1 MPVSIDPA
9 KRHDPQRQIPR
20 PVADGQTLAANIGG
34 KKPLLFQQ
42 PAQTMHRRL
51 RQPRGCHDIGD
62 GHRPIRIDHDL
73 DDFED
78 VDAYRAPFATGARAL
93 DGANRARARGRGAR
107 TADDGLARTVKEAL
121 SASVLT
127 ESFPKTQVDA
137 CVTVLD
143 ARGGEAVACVL
154 AASAALARAGVACRD
169 LVSACECARA
179 GERMMLD
186 PTREEI
192 ETSDGMVFL
201 AQMSSMEAYAKTETF
216 GRWNADETERALDAC
231 AAGCN
236 RFDAV
241 LREALRA
248 NPRD

>member
-1 MPVSIDPA
+1 MPSSLAPREDARADAHCRALVVALDVVPA
-9 KRHDPQRQIPR
+9 AAGSAYVELGDTKASCAVYGPR
-20 PVADGQTLAANIGG
+20 RGRAELAGVDRGTL
-34 KKPLLFQQ
+34 
-42 PAQTMHRRL
+42 
-51 RQPRGCHDIGD
+51 
-62 GHRPIRIDHDL
+62 
-73 DDFED
+73 D

-93 DGANRARARGRGAR
+93 DGANRGRARGRGAR

>member
-1 MPVSIDPA
+1 MPSSLAPREDARADAHCRALVVALDVVPA
-9 KRHDPQRQIPR
+9 AAGSAYVELGDTKASCAVYGPR
-20 PVADGQTLAANIGG
+20 RGRAELAGVDRGTL
-34 KKPLLFQQ
+34 
-42 PAQTMHRRL
+42 
-51 RQPRGCHDIGD
+51 
-62 GHRPIRIDHDL
+62 
-73 DDFED
+73 D

-93 DGANRARARGRGAR
+93 DGANRARARGRGAT

-127 ESFPKTQVDA
+127 ESFPKTQVDV

-154 AASAALARAGVACRD
+154 AASAALARA
-169 LVSACECARA
+169 
-179 GERMMLD
+179 
-186 PTREEI
+186 
-192 ETSDGMVFL
+192 
-201 AQMSSMEAYAKTETF
+201 
-216 GRWNADETERALDAC
+216 
-231 AAGCN
+231 AGCN